1 MINRLLFLT
10 STVKPSVIP
19 YWGSVEVR
27 KKEYINAI
35 KFYLERTPYKILIV
49 DNSGYDFNV
58 DFPNEGR
65 LEALSFVETSKNIK
79 GKGYGEILLMEYGF
93 KHSKFIREADQIVKI
108 TGRHIIKNIEKLLTF
123 CNQGKAVYVDSTL
136 KIDFARSYFFV
147 APKSFYISNL
157 FLKKEL
163 MNDGKGVY
171 LEHILAQSIREWM
184 NNKNLY
190 YEFFRP
196 IYIEGRPGI
205 SAVSYKTP
213 SLNKKILIA
222 TKYLL
227 MELKKKIVSKW

>member
-35 KFYLERTPYKILIV
+35 KFYLENTSYRILIV

-65 LEALSFVETSKNIK
+65 LEALSFVETSKNTK

-93 KHSKFIREADQIVKI
+93 KHSKFIREANQIVKI
-108 TGRHIIKNIEKLLTF
+108 TGRHIIKNIDKLLAF
-123 CNQGKAVYVDSTL
+123 CNQENAVYVDSTL

-147 APKSFYISNL
+147 APKSFYIANL

-163 MNDGKGVY
+163 MNDGDGVY
-171 LEHILAQSIREWM
+171 LEHILAQSIKEWM
-184 NNKNLY
+184 NHGNVY
-190 YEFFRP
+190 HEFLIP
-196 IYIEGRPGI
+196 IHIEGRPGI
-205 SAVSYKTP
+205 SSVAYQAPNIKRKIAIASKFY
-213 SLNKKILIA
+213 LMEIKKIF
-222 TKYLL
+222 
-227 MELKKKIVSKW
+227 VSTW